1 MARFKRGNSRVLK
14 QALGS
19 IPVFFFTFMENA
31 WVGYLQAV
39 TAWHFFDRWPK
50 NPPAM
55 ESGSAGTVSETAALF
70 FA

>member
-19 IPVFFFTFMENA
+19 IPAFFFTLRENA
-31 WVGYLQAV
+31 WVGYLQTAI
-39 TAWHFFDRWPK
+39 AWHFFGEWPK
-50 NPPAM
+50 NPSAM
-55 ESGSAGTVSETAALF
+55 ESGSAGTVSETPHVF